1 MVSLKVEVRVED
13 EPKSDAGA
21 ADSERVRFAGDAGPA
36 PARDVQGSI
45 ARWALAA
52 LLALPVAVFLHQ
64 GSLLHVPEDQS
75 AGAVAAMA
83 EVRQVILERWVE
95 KPDEK
100 AVLDGALRGM
110 VEPLD
115 EYSEFI
121 GEEQLAGF
129 EESTSG
135 QFGGLGIYISVEE
148 GLVVVIAPIED
159 TPAWKAGVLPGD
171 IVLRIDGEDYAFSNS
186 SDAVAALKG
195 APGSKIRLLIKH
207 AQGDEPPRELTLER
221 EVIQV
226 TSVKGARL
234 LDPETKIGYLRITA
248 FNSGTVDEF
257 KAAATRLMSEGA
269 RGLILDLRGNP
280 GGYLQSA
287 TEVADAFLDEGRKIV
302 ETRGRGPDE
311 VSTIESTA
319 GKVVG
324 VPVALL
330 LDGGSASASEI
341 LGGALAD
348 NDVATLVGQ
357 RSYGKGSVQS
367 IIKVLG
373 GKAELKLTTQYY
385 FTPSGRRIHRG
396 ELTPADMSWGLVPD
410 LAVKLEPQ
418 ERQRLAQAEGDR
430 DMDRLKAL
438 ATGTAMTVE
447 ERLHKDDP
455 QVAAGYEHL
464 VKVLAGA
471 AKIGRQ
477 PALPPDLSSIAPVDT
492 ATPGEEPPPPFGE

>member
-1 MVSLKVEVRVED
+1 VQDD
-13 EPKSDAGA
+13 EPKDEGDAE
-21 ADSERVRFAGDAGPA
+21 DERVRFAGEPRVAAA
-36 PARDVQGSI
+36 PDVQGSL
-45 ARWALAA
+45 ARWALAV
-52 LLALPVAVFLHQ
+52 LLALPVALLLHQ
-64 GSLLHVPEDQS
+64 GSLLHVPEDED
-75 AGAVAAMA
+75 AGALAAMA

-95 KPDEK
+95 QPNEK

-121 GEEQLAGF
+121 NAEELAGF

-135 QFGGLGIYISVEE
+135 QFGGLGIYISVED

-171 IVLRIDGEDYAFSNS
+171 VVLRIDGKDYAFANS

-195 APGSKIRLLIKH
+195 APGSKITLLIKH
-207 AQGDEPPRELTLER
+207 AQGNEPPRELTLER

-234 LDPETKIGYLRITA
+234 LDPETKVGYLRITA

-257 KAAATRLMSEGA
+257 RAAATRLVGEGA
-269 RGLILDLRGNP
+269 RALILDLRGNP

-287 TEVADAFLDEGRKIV
+287 SEVADAFLDEGRKIV

-319 GKVVG
+319 GKLIDM
-324 VPVALL
+324 PVALL
-330 LDGGSASASEI
+330 MDGGSASASEI

-348 NDVATLVGQ
+348 NEVATLVGQ

-396 ELTPADMSWGLVPD
+396 ELTAADMSWGLVPD
-410 LAVKLEPQ
+410 IAVRLDPQ

-438 ATGTAMTVE
+438 ATSSAMTLE

-464 VKVLAGA
+464 LRVLAGA
-471 AKIGRQ
+471 AKVGRQ
-477 PALPPDLSSIAPVDT
+477 PAPPPDLSSIAPVDS
-492 ATPGEEPPPPFGE
+492 E

>member
-1 MVSLKVEVRVED
+1 MQDD
-13 EPKSDAGA
+13 EPRDEGDAE
-21 ADSERVRFAGDAGPA
+21 DERVRFAGEPRVAAA
-36 PARDVQGSI
+36 PDVQGSL
-45 ARWALAA
+45 ARWALAV
-52 LLALPVAVFLHQ
+52 LLALPVALLLHQ
-64 GSLLHVPEDQS
+64 GSLLHVPEDED

-95 KPDEK
+95 QPDEK
-100 AVLDGALRGM
+100 AVRDGALRGM
-110 VEPLD
+110 VETLD

-121 GEEQLAGF
+121 GAEQVAQF
-129 EESTSG
+129 EETTTG
-135 QFGGLGIYISVEE
+135 QFGGLGILIEIQD
-148 GLVVVIAPIED
+148 GLVVVISPIED
-159 TPAWKAGVLPGD
+159 TPAWRGGVLPGD
-171 IVLRIDGEDYAFSNS
+171 VILRIDGAEYSFATS

-195 APGSKIRLLIKH
+195 APGSKIRLLVKH
-207 AQGDEPPRELTLER
+207 AQGDEPPREVTLER
-221 EVIQV
+221 EVIQIA
-226 TSVKGARL
+226 SVKGARL

-257 KAAATRLMSEGA
+257 RAAATRLMSEGA
-269 RGLILDLRGNP
+269 RALILDLRGNP

-311 VSTIESTA
+311 VSTIEATE

-330 LDGGSASASEI
+330 MDGGSASASEI

-396 ELTPADMSWGLVPD
+396 ELPPTDMTWGLVPD
-410 LAVKLEPQ
+410 ITVKLDPQ
-418 ERQRLAQAEGDR
+418 DRQRLAQAESDR
-430 DMDRLKAL
+430 DLDRLKAL
-438 ATGTAMTVE
+438 ATSSAMTGE

-464 VKVLAGA
+464 LRVLAGA
-471 AKIGRQ
+471 AKVGRQ
-477 PALPPDLSSIAPVDT
+477 PAPPPDLSSIAPVDS
-492 ATPGEEPPPPFGE
+492 E